1 MSDKIKTHRH
11 IYNLNNLKPE
21 VTAVAFAKCSR
32 SPESFKEIA
41 KELTEKKSSEFHE
54 KYVVGYGHGSVA
66 EHATLHIAIEN
77 VSILATKVIED
88 NRLASFTEKSTRYQI
103 FDRNR
108 YYKPKKI
115 MESKFGPLYEETM
128 NFIFDTYN
136 SLFEPM
142 KKFISKKYPKKP
154 EEIDQ
159 AYAAIIKSRV
169 CDNIR
174 YLLPCATLTNLGMT
188 ANARIWEHAIV
199 KLLSHPLKEMN
210 EIGQEIKN
218 CALKV
223 TPTLVKY
230 ANPNEYLQTTSKKLE
245 SFSQKLLPKKIKPTI
260 PVKIVNYDKDAENRL
275 ITALLYRGSNLP
287 YQQIF
292 KCVKKMSQKQKEK
305 IIDEAV
311 KNRSQFDS
319 PIREL
324 EHIYYTFDIL
334 MDYGAFRDIQR
345 ARMCTQTNQAVSIDH
360 GYEIPDEIKE
370 AKLDKIYKKVIQ
382 KAVHLYKVLY
392 PHFPKE
398 AQYVVP
404 FAFRKRT
411 LFTWNLRELYYF
423 IQLRSGKKGHI
434 SYRRITQACWQQLNK
449 IHPLLAKYIRVD
461 MSGGSASWAASL
473 YKISPK
479 ISST

>member
-1 MSDKIKTHRH
+1 MSDNTKNTRR

-21 VTAVAFAKCSR
+21 ITAVAFAKCSR
-32 SPESFKEIA
+32 SPESFKDIA
-41 KELTEKKSSEFHE
+41 KELTEQKSSAFHE

-115 MESKFGPLYEETM
+115 MDSEFGPFYEETM

-142 KKFISKKYPKKP
+142 RKFILKKYPQKP
-154 EEIDQ
+154 EEPDQ
-159 AYAAIIKSRV
+159 IYNAIIKART

-174 YLLPCATLTNLGMT
+174 YLLPAATLTNLGMT
-188 ANARIWEHAIV
+188 ANARVWEHAIV
-199 KLLSHPLKEMN
+199 KLLSHPLDEMK
-210 EIGQEIKN
+210 EIGEGIKE

-230 ANPNEYLQTTSKKLE
+230 ANPNEYLQTTLKNLE
-245 SFSQKLLPKKIKPTI
+245 TLSSKLLSKKIKPTI
-260 PVKIVNYDKDAENRL
+260 PVKIVDYDKDAENHL

-287 YQQIF
+287 YKQIL
-292 KCVKKMSQKQKEK
+292 KSVKKISQKQKSN
-305 IIDEAV
+305 IIDEAL
-311 KNRSQFDS
+311 KNRSPFDS

-345 ARMCTQTNQAVSIDH
+345 HRMCTQTNQDVTTDH
-360 GYEIPDEIKE
+360 GFEIPKEIEEAGLIKSYKE
-370 AKLDKIYKKVIQ
+370 IIN
-382 KAVHLYKVLY
+382 KAIKLYKTIY
-392 PHFPKE
+392 PQFPKE

-404 FAFRKRT
+404 FAFRKRV
-411 LFTWNLRELYYF
+411 LITWNLRELHHF
-423 IQLRSGKKGHI
+423 ISLRSGQKGHI
-434 SYRRITQACWQQLNK
+434 SYRRIAQACWQQLEK
-449 IHPLLAKYIRVD
+449 IHPLLTKYIKVD
-461 MSGGSASWAASL
+461 MTDGSSSWAATL
-473 YKISPK
+473 YKKPK
-479 ISST
+479 IS